1 MLANMKVKGTAH
13 TSTHPEP
20 PVECKDDKCKVEISP
35 EVIKELQEKAS
46 AMFLA
51 NSKVEGD
58 KQTEE
63 EIATTNIINRDTPW
77 PDQSGD
83 DPKVTLAMCVKDEE
97 SCIADCLSSMQEHV
111 DQIVIIDTGSTDR
124 TVEICESYGAK
135 VFHHPWNDSFAEARN
150 HVISHVET
158 PWLIQLDADEIMEPE
173 SACKVRDVVRA
184 NHKLTTNL
192 VHLVLLNKKKGSDE
206 AETSFVNTGKIMRVL
221 PSVHFTSRVH
231 NRLHCPGDSTVT
243 NLRIIHHGY
252 SLDDATMQKKK
263 ERTTRLLLIQAQEQP
278 EDFETHHY
286 LSIQYLR
293 MEDWDNAIRIGKI
306 AVELAKKYEPHTQLQ
321 LLTRHTIAMAYY
333 YQAADLKTRGE
344 QTPLFNEA
352 IKWSKESLE
361 LYPDYLDANN
371 LLGSIY
377 FATKNHAECWKYSE
391 KYLQVCQM
399 LKNDPTKALVIPL
412 MSMKAE
418 WMVCLQMA
426 INSFEQAD
434 ADVAIRFV
442 AKAENLLPNE
452 LKYKVSW
459 GIFKYMITLGDPVS
473 LKNAEAIYM
482 TGFKPE

>member
-1 MLANMKVKGTAH
+1 MLANMKIKATAH
-13 TSTHPEP
+13 TTDHPEP
-20 PVECKDDKCKVEISP
+20 PVECVDDKCKVEVSP
-35 EVIKELQEKAS
+35 EVTKEIEDKVSDKFLESSKGEAEVVVTDTIK
-46 AMFLA
+46 
-51 NSKVEGD
+51 
-58 KQTEE
+58 
-63 EIATTNIINRDTPW
+63 RDSW
-77 PDQSGD
+77 PDQKGD
-83 DPKVTLAMCVKDEE
+83 DPKVTLAMIVKNEE

-111 DQIVIIDTGSTDR
+111 DQIVIVDTGSTDR
-124 TVEICESYGAK
+124 TVEIAESYGAK
-135 VFHHPWNDSFAEARN
+135 VYHHPWEDSFSKARN
-150 HVISHVET
+150 QVISYVET

-192 VHLVLLNKKKGSDE
+192 VHLVLLNKAKGSAE
-206 AETSFVNTGKIMRVL
+206 ETSFINTGKIMRVV
-221 PSVHFTSRVH
+221 PSLYFTSRVH
-231 NRLHCPGDSTVT
+231 NKLHCPGDSTLT

-252 SLDDATMQKKK
+252 SLDDETMDKKR
-263 ERTTRLLLIQAQEQP
+263 ERTTRLLLIQASETP

-286 LSIQYLR
+286 LAIQYLR
-293 MEDWDNAIRIGKI
+293 MEDWDNCIRIGKQ

-333 YQAADLKTRGE
+333 YQASKLTTRGE

-371 LLGSIY
+371 LLGAIY
-377 FATKNHAECWKYSE
+377 FAIKDHKQCWKYSE
-391 KYLQVCQM
+391 KYLQVCIM
-399 LKNDPTKALVIPL
+399 LKNDPSKGLVIPL
-412 MSMKAE
+412 MSLKAE

-434 ADVAIRFV
+434 ADTAIKFV
-442 AKAENLLPNE
+442 AKAEDLLPNE

-459 GIFKYMITLGDPVS
+459 GIFKYMITLGDPIS

-482 TGFKPE
+482 TGFKSE